1 MTVDEFAEYCRCVYF
16 AVKDFSP
23 FLFVV
28 VNAGLYYLFLEKLE
42 ENKDELC
49 LVDYRSYAEMCRANL
64 EAGLANLSMFPLP
77 KKENIEAL
85 LLGVRIP

>member
-1 MTVDEFAEYCRCVYF
+1 M
-16 AVKDFSP
+16 
-23 FLFVV
+23 
-28 VNAGLYYLFLEKLE
+28 VNAGLYYLFLEELE
-42 ENKDELC
+42 ANNDELR
-49 LVDYRSYAEMCRANL
+49 LVDYRSYVEMCRGNL